1 MTAVAAA
8 IKITPYYYRV
18 FFLYYQF
25 PARRPPQV
33 KFFLL
38 CSWNDCICG
47 GSVSAFADSN
57 KRRAYDPRLR
67 P

>member
-1 MTAVAAA
+1 MTAVATA
-8 IKITPYYYRV
+8 INMIPYYYSV
-18 FFLYYQF
+18 FFLYCQF

-47 GSVSAFADSN
+47 GSVSAFAVAN
-57 KRRAYDPRLR
+57 KR
-67 P
+67 